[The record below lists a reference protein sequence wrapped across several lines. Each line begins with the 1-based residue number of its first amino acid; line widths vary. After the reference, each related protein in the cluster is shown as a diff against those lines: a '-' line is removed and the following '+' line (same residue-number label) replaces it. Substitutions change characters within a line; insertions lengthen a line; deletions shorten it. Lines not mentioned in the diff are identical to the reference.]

1 MDEFYSG
8 GGVTTFTDNV
18 AGALGIHAS
27 QIKVVAVYEG
37 SVVVEYN
44 VIAEENDPDPAATL
58 AKVEKNIEVL
68 VEEKSE
74 AFGAPILSA
83 VT

>member
-1 MDEFYSG
+1 MNEFYSN
-8 GGVTTFTDNV
+8 GGVTSFTDNV

-44 VIAEENDPDPAATL
+44 VIADEDDPDPEATL
-58 AKVEKNIEVL
+58 SKVK
-68 VEEKSE
+68 
-74 AFGAPILSA
+74 
-83 VT
+83 